1 MNGSKSRSHSGRGSA
16 EFVCLVSAIE
26 EDGAIRCI
34 YEFPDPVPVGRPSPT
49 ARKDSPRRGARRKND
64 HAQRGAGAAP
74 CSQARFPPPAR

>member
-34 YEFPDPVPVGRPSPT
+34 YEFPDSVPVGRPRDRPEGFSAPRSQAKERPCP
-49 ARKDSPRRGARRKND
+49 ARGRRG
-64 HAQRGAGAAP
+64 
-74 CSQARFPPPAR
+74 SL